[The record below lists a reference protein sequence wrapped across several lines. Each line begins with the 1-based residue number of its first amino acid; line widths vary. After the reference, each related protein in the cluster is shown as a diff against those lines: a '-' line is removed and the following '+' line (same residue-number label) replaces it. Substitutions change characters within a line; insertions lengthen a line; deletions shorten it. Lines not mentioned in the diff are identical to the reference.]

1 MIVPT
6 VSLKGL
12 KSVQAAFEKL
22 DRDMRV
28 ACAEAIKGAGE
39 KVAADAKSSAPA
51 RTGKYRKAIRSRFVN
66 NKISPYCRV
75 ASWFKGRPSPLG
87 HLIEF
92 GHRAVNGT
100 FVSGA
105 PHLLPAF
112 ERHKRRI
119 AGEIQEGIGG

>member
-6 VSLKGL
+6 ISLKGL
-12 KSVQAAFEKL
+12 KSVQSAFEKL

-28 ACAEAIKGAGE
+28 ASANAIKEAGE
-39 KVAADAKSSAPA
+39 RVASDAKSSAPA
-51 RTGKYRKAIRSRFVN
+51 RTGKYRKAIRSRFVRHN
-66 NKISPYCRV
+66 VSPYCRV
-75 ASWFKGRPSPLG
+75 ASWFNGRPSPLG

-92 GHRAVNGT
+92 GHRAQNGR

-112 ERHKRRI
+112 ERHKARI
-119 AGEIQEGIGG
+119 AGRIKEEIGG